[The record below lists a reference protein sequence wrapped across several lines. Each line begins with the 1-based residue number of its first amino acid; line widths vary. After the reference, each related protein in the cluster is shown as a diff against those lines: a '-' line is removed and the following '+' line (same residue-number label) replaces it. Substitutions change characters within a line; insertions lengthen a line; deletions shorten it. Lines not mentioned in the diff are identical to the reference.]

1 MVPVLIQN
9 VGFCCVHKVT
19 HCAGRVSAN
28 TRPHDTQK
36 AGELGSNQFCVILVH
51 LLCEWSPQVA
61 EMHQYTILVGFHGD
75 ELLNSLYMP
84 VGSVTIQL
92 VPYNARSLNTER
104 YAQVLRAHGPYLEWH
119 NQHEKNS
126 RPNQVDDSD
135 NSLADTLVPVEEFVS
150 LVKQALILGINSR
163 LVQFQSP

>member
-1 MVPVLIQN
+1 
-9 VGFCCVHKVT
+9 
-19 HCAGRVSAN
+19 
-28 TRPHDTQK
+28 
-36 AGELGSNQFCVILVH
+36 
-51 LLCEWSPQVA
+51 
-61 EMHQYTILVGFHGD
+61 MHQYTILVGFHGD

-92 VPYNARSLNTER
+92 VPYNARSLDTER

-150 LVKQALILGINSR
+150 LIKQALLLGINSR